1 MAAASFERFQ
11 QFVIENNVR
20 IVDIKTVD
28 PTGGLR
34 HVSLPVES
42 FDESVIEQGV
52 GFDGSSYG
60 YRKVEASDMLLVPDL
75 SEFYLDP
82 FREVPTVSVNASVR
96 LAQDG
101 LPPSDQDPRTLLL
114 RAVERMRALGV
125 ADDLLVAPEY
135 EFYVF
140 RDLTQVDLA
149 TESRAKVH
157 GDETYDFNAY
167 HMINPY
173 DRHADFR
180 DRATALL
187 IDLGMPVKYHHHETG
202 GHGQQEIEFN
212 PSSAAGIGDQ
222 AMTVKYVLHNLAA
235 QAGLRLTFMPKPI
248 HERPGSGWHTHHM
261 MLKGGRNLFF
271 DPDNEYELS
280 ATALG
285 YIGGL
290 LVHGRSLAALTNPST
305 NSYKRLNSGFEA
317 PVSLTFGPADRTSAV
332 RIPRWARGDQI
343 RVEYRPTDLTCN
355 PYLALAAMMMAGLDG
370 IERGLDPV
378 ADGFGPSRDLDRSK
392 DKRLPVSMGEA
403 LNALT
408 QDREYLTRGGVFSDA
423 VIDKWLEIKERE
435 FRSVAERPHPYE
447 FALYFDA

>member
-1 MAAASFERFQ
+1 MTSAAFQRFQ
-11 QFVIENNVR
+11 QFVVENKIR
-20 IVDIKTVD
+20 IVDLKTVD

-42 FDESVIEQGV
+42 FDESVVEQGV

-60 YRKVEASDMLLVPDL
+60 YRKVEASDMLLKPDL
-75 SEFYLDP
+75 STFFLDP
-82 FREVPTVSVNASVR
+82 FREVPTVSLNAWVC

-114 RAVERMRALGV
+114 RAVDRVRSLGI
-125 ADDLLVAPEY
+125 ADDLLIAPEY

-140 RDLTQVDLA
+140 RDLTLVDTP
-149 TESRAKVH
+149 TETRAKVH
-157 GDETYDFNAY
+157 GDEAYDFNAY

-173 DRHADFR
+173 DRMADFR

-187 IDLGMPVKYHHHETG
+187 TDLGLPIKYHHHETG
-202 GHGQQEIEFN
+202 GHGQQEIECN
-212 PSSAAGIGDQ
+212 PSAAAGIGDQ
-222 AMTVKYVLHNLAA
+222 AMLCKYVLHNMAHRE
-235 QAGLRLTFMPKPI
+235 GLRLTFMPKPI

-261 MLKGGRNLFF
+261 MVRDGENVFF

-280 ATALG
+280 QTALA

-290 LVHGRSLAALTNPST
+290 LAHGRALAALTNPST

-343 RVEYRPTDLTCN
+343 RIEYRPTDLTCN
-355 PYLALAAMMMAGLDG
+355 PYLALAAMVMAGLDG
-370 IERGLDPV
+370 VERGLDPV
-378 ADGFGPSRDLDRSK
+378 ADGYGPSADLDRSQ
-392 DKRLPVSMGEA
+392 DKRLPVAMGEA
-403 LNALT
+403 LTALKE
-408 QDREYLTRGGVFSDA
+408 DREFLTRGGVFSDPL
-423 VIDKWLEIKERE
+423 IDKWLETKEKE